1 MLQHEPTIKLL
12 QKIEN
17 ITDKYP
23 RPDYLL
29 DNEEWDMADL
39 DDAAQSVY
47 FDNLN
52 RQEGQ
57 LDLCKLILSRPI
69 M

>member
-1 MLQHEPTIKLL
+1 MPQHEPTIKLL

-17 ITDKYP
+17 ITEKYP

-39 DDAAQSVY
+39 DDAAQSAY

-52 RQEGQ
+52 RWQG
-57 LDLCKLILSRPI
+57 LLNSYDVILL

>member
-29 DNEEWDMADL
+29 DNEEWDMANL
-39 DDAAQSVY
+39 DGAAQRTY
-47 FDNLN
+47 LTN
-52 RQEGQ
+52 
-57 LDLCKLILSRPI
+57 LSR
-69 M
+69 